1 VADPAPRGKVRA
13 VDQRLFRAC
22 ERRCYRGAAMSEPLW
37 APWRIEYILGPK
49 SHGACVFCV
58 ERDAPLEEAQAR
70 LVVVQTDRAMV
81 MLNRYPFASGHL
93 LVIPRLHVP
102 ELEDLDGDDH
112 DALFRLVRESVVR
125 VKKALRCD
133 GLNVGINLGATAGAG
148 IAQHLHI
155 HIVPRW
161 AGDTNFMPIVADTR
175 VVPQALDK
183 TREHLA
189 PFFADLA
196 SSATQASAD

>member
-1 VADPAPRGKVRA
+1 
-13 VDQRLFRAC
+13 
-22 ERRCYRGAAMSEPLW
+22 MSEPLW

-49 SHGACVFCV
+49 AAGGCVFCV
-58 ERDAPLEEAQAR
+58 PRDAGADEVAAR
-70 LVVVQTDRAMV
+70 LVVVGTERSLV

-93 LVIPRLHVP
+93 LVIPRVHTSH
-102 ELEDLDGDDH
+102 LEDLGGEDH

-133 GLNVGINLGATAGAG
+133 GVNVGINLGATAGAG
-148 IAQHLHI
+148 IAEHLHV

-161 AGDTNFMPIVADTR
+161 AGDTNFMPVIADTR
-175 VVPQALDK
+175 VVPQALDA

-196 SSATQASAD
+196 HGS